1 MIKLFHAKGSRSVR
15 IIWLFEEL
23 GMDYQLDTVERGKP
37 NKAFGEASIFAK
49 IPAIQDG
56 DITLTE
62 SVAIIQYILQK
73 YGGGGLQPSVD
84 SDDYAMYLQW
94 LNFGESTLI
103 QPIVEILVNTMFRS
117 EENRHQYS
125 IDSGIQSFKKIAQS
139 LDPVLSQQN
148 YLLGSQFSAA
158 DIVNG
163 YTLRLANRL
172 QLLDD
177 SEGIEN
183 VCEYFRRLEAREA
196 YQKAISIKVVYFS
209 KA

>member
-1 MIKLFHAKGSRSVR
+1 MIKLSHAKGSRSVR

-23 GMDYQLDTVERGKP
+23 GMDYQLDTLERGKP
-37 NKAFGEASIFAK
+37 NKAFSEASIFTK

-125 IDSGIQSFKKIAQS
+125 IDSGIQSFKKIIQS

-183 VCEYFRRLEAREA
+183 VCDYFRRLEAREA
-196 YQKAISIKVVYFS
+196 YQKAISI
-209 KA
+209 

>member
-1 MIKLFHAKGSRSVR
+1 MIKLFHAKGSRSLR

-23 GMDYQLDTVERGKP
+23 GMDYQLDTLERGKP

-125 IDSGIQSFKKIAQS
+125 IDSGIQSFKKIIQS

-183 VCEYFRRLEAREA
+183 VCDYFRRLEAREA
-196 YQKAISIKVVYFS
+196 YQKAISI
-209 KA
+209 

>member
-15 IIWLFEEL
+15 IVWLFEEL

-73 YGGGGLQPSVD
+73 YGGGDLQPSVD

-183 VCEYFRRLEAREA
+183 VCDYFRRLEAREA
-196 YQKAISIKVVYFS
+196 YQKAISI
-209 KA
+209 

>member
-73 YGGGGLQPSVD
+73 YGGGNLQPSVD

-183 VCEYFRRLEAREA
+183 VCDYFRRLEAREA
-196 YQKAISIKVVYFS
+196 YQKAISI
-209 KA
+209 

>member
-73 YGGGGLQPSVD
+73 YGGGLQPSVD

-183 VCEYFRRLEAREA
+183 VCNYFRRLEAREA
-196 YQKAISIKVVYFS
+196 YQKAISI
-209 KA
+209 

>member
-23 GMDYQLDTVERGKP
+23 GMDYQLDTLERGKP

-196 YQKAISIKVVYFS
+196 YQKAISI
-209 KA
+209 

>member
-196 YQKAISIKVVYFS
+196 YQKAISI
-209 KA
+209 

>member
-73 YGGGGLQPSVD
+73 YGGGDLQPSVD

-183 VCEYFRRLEAREA
+183 VCDYFRRLEAREA
-196 YQKAISIKVVYFS
+196 YQKAISI
-209 KA
+209 

>member
-125 IDSGIQSFKKIAQS
+125 IDSGIQSFKKIVQS
-139 LDPVLSQQN
+139 LDPLLSQQN

-183 VCEYFRRLEAREA
+183 VCDYFRRLEAREA
-196 YQKAISIKVVYFS
+196 YQKAISI
-209 KA
+209 

>member
-49 IPAIQDG
+49 IPAIQDR

-125 IDSGIQSFKKIAQS
+125 IDSGIQSFKKIVQS

-183 VCEYFRRLEAREA
+183 VCDYFRRLEAREA
-196 YQKAISIKVVYFS
+196 YQKAISI
-209 KA
+209 

>member
-73 YGGGGLQPSVD
+73 YGGGDLQPSVD
-84 SDDYAMYLQW
+84 SDDYAMYLLW

-183 VCEYFRRLEAREA
+183 VCDYFRRLEAREA
-196 YQKAISIKVVYFS
+196 YQKAISI
-209 KA
+209 

>member
-125 IDSGIQSFKKIAQS
+125 IDSGIQSFKKIVQS

-183 VCEYFRRLEAREA
+183 VCDYFRRLEAREA
-196 YQKAISIKVVYFS
+196 YQKAISI
-209 KA
+209 

>member
-183 VCEYFRRLEAREA
+183 VCDYFRRLEAREA
-196 YQKAISIKVVYFS
+196 YQKAISI
-209 KA
+209 

>member
-158 DIVNG
+158 DIYLFMLTTWLEPSRGQPAIHEFPNVQRIADAVM
-163 YTLRLANRL
+163 LRPSV
-172 QLLDD
+172 QL
-177 SEGIEN
+177 
-183 VCEYFRRLEAREA
+183 
-196 YQKAISIKVVYFS
+196 VYGN
-209 KA
+209 

>member
-125 IDSGIQSFKKIAQS
+125 IDSGIQSFKKIIQS

-196 YQKAISIKVVYFS
+196 YQKAISI
-209 KA
+209 

>member
-73 YGGGGLQPSVD
+73 YGGGLQPSVD

-125 IDSGIQSFKKIAQS
+125 IDSGIQSFKKIVQS

-183 VCEYFRRLEAREA
+183 VCDYFRRLEAREA
-196 YQKAISIKVVYFS
+196 YQKAISI
-209 KA
+209 

>member
-177 SEGIEN
+177 SAGIEN

-196 YQKAISIKVVYFS
+196 YQKAISI
-209 KA
+209 

>member
-23 GMDYQLDTVERGKP
+23 GMDYQLDPIERGKP
-37 NKAFGEASIFAK
+37 NEAFGEASTFAK
-49 IPAIQDG
+49 IPTIQDG

-73 YGGGGLQPSVD
+73 YGAAGLQPSID

-103 QPIVEILVNTMFRS
+103 QPIVEILVNTMFRP

-125 IDSGIQSFKKIAQS
+125 VDSATQSFKKIAQA
-139 LDPVLSQQN
+139 LDPILSQQD

-163 YTLRLANRL
+163 YTLRLANNL

-177 SEGIEN
+177 SGGIKN
-183 VCEYFRRLEAREA
+183 VCDYFRRLETREA
-196 YQKAISIKVVYFS
+196 YQKAISI
-209 KA
+209 

>member
-183 VCEYFRRLEAREA
+183 VCGYFRRLEAREA
-196 YQKAISIKVVYFS
+196 YQKAISI
-209 KA
+209 

>member
-73 YGGGGLQPSVD
+73 YGGEGLQPSVD

-196 YQKAISIKVVYFS
+196 YQKAISI
-209 KA
+209 

>member
-125 IDSGIQSFKKIAQS
+125 IDSGIQSFKKIIQS

-183 VCEYFRRLEAREA
+183 VCDYFRRLEAREA
-196 YQKAISIKVVYFS
+196 YQKAISI
-209 KA
+209 

>member
-125 IDSGIQSFKKIAQS
+125 IDSGIQSFKKIVQS

-148 YLLGSQFSAA
+148 YILGSHFSAA

-183 VCEYFRRLEAREA
+183 VCDYFRRLEAREA
-196 YQKAISIKVVYFS
+196 YQKAISI
-209 KA
+209 

>member
-1 MIKLFHAKGSRSVR
+1 
-15 IIWLFEEL
+15 
-23 GMDYQLDTVERGKP
+23 MDYQLDTVERGKP

-196 YQKAISIKVVYFS
+196 YQKAISI
-209 KA
+209 

>member
-62 SVAIIQYILQK
+62 SVALIQYILQK

-125 IDSGIQSFKKIAQS
+125 IDSGIQSFKKIVQS

-183 VCEYFRRLEAREA
+183 VCDYFRRLEAREA
-196 YQKAISIKVVYFS
+196 YQKAISI
-209 KA
+209 

>member
-125 IDSGIQSFKKIAQS
+125 IDSGIQSFKKIVQS

-183 VCEYFRRLEAREA
+183 VCDYFRRLEAREA
-196 YQKAISIKVVYFS
+196 YQKAISIFPRLS
-209 KA
+209 FF

>member
-73 YGGGGLQPSVD
+73 YGAAGLQPSID

-125 IDSGIQSFKKIAQS
+125 IDSATQSFKKIAQA
-139 LDPVLSQQN
+139 LDPILSQQD

-163 YTLRLANRL
+163 YTLRLANNL

-177 SEGIEN
+177 SDGIKN
-183 VCEYFRRLEAREA
+183 VCDYFRRLETREA
-196 YQKAISIKVVYFS
+196 YQKAISI
-209 KA
+209 

>member
-73 YGGGGLQPSVD
+73 YGGGDLQPSVD

-139 LDPVLSQQN
+139 LEPVLSQQN

-177 SEGIEN
+177 SEVIEN
-183 VCEYFRRLEAREA
+183 VCDYFRRLEAREA
-196 YQKAISIKVVYFS
+196 YQKAISI
-209 KA
+209 

>member
-158 DIVNG
+158 DNVNG

-196 YQKAISIKVVYFS
+196 YQKAISI
-209 KA
+209 

>member
-23 GMDYQLDTVERGKP
+23 GMDYQLDTLERGKP

-183 VCEYFRRLEAREA
+183 VCDYFRRLEAREA
-196 YQKAISIKVVYFS
+196 YQKAISI
-209 KA
+209 

>member
-23 GMDYQLDTVERGKP
+23 GMDYQLDTLERGKP
-37 NKAFGEASIFAK
+37 NKAFSEASIFAK

-148 YLLGSQFSAA
+148 YLLGRQFSAA

-183 VCEYFRRLEAREA
+183 VCDYFRRLEAREA
-196 YQKAISIKVVYFS
+196 YQKAISI
-209 KA
+209 

>member
-1 MIKLFHAKGSRSVR
+1 M
-15 IIWLFEEL
+15 
-23 GMDYQLDTVERGKP
+23 
-37 NKAFGEASIFAK
+37 
-49 IPAIQDG
+49 G

-73 YGGGGLQPSVD
+73 YGAAGNLQPSVD

-125 IDSGIQSFKKIAQS
+125 IDSGTQSFKKIAQA
-139 LDPVLSQQN
+139 LDPVLSQQD

-183 VCEYFRRLEAREA
+183 VCDYFRRLEAREA
-196 YQKAISIKVVYFS
+196 YQKAISI
-209 KA
+209 